1 MCVCGVYVFVCRS
14 LCVYVFV
21 VRLFVV
27 VVVYFMEIVLVGLC
41 ST

>member
-1 MCVCGVYVFVCRS
+1 MCGVYVFVCRS

-21 VRLFVV
+21 VRFFVV